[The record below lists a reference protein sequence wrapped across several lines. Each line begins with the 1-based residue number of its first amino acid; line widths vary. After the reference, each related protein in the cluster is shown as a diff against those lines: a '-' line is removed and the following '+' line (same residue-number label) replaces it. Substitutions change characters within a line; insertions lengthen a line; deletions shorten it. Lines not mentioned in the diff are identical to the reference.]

1 MGKKRKKS
9 NNKAIK
15 PRKKDTKMKFK
26 YKHPKLAIA
35 LKILLIILVILVV
48 VGAGVGIG
56 LIFGLGKDVF
66 SIDMSDKHWIPI
78 DYEFWH

>member
-35 LKILLIILVILVV
+35 TKNN
-48 VGAGVGIG
+48 
-56 LIFGLGKDVF
+56 
-66 SIDMSDKHWIPI
+66 
-78 DYEFWH
+78 Y